1 MEIDRCISFKEL
13 KTIVPYSRAHI
24 DRLENQPKY
33 RGDDGFPQR
42 VRLGN
47 CRCCWML
54 SEVVAWLRRRAD
66 KRKPPAP

>member
-24 DRLENQPKY
+24 DRLERDPKY
-33 RGDDGFPQR
+33 RCVDGFPAR
-42 VRLGN
+42 VHLGN

-54 SEVVAWLRRRAD
+54 SEVLAWLKRKAD